1 MKLRKILMFA
11 TALLLVT
18 AATSQ
23 AQDEALQKLVH
34 GKKFFWEAKFDE
46 ALKSLKEVLAVPEA
60 KTEYLFEA
68 YLYSGFVLLRQNASS
83 TEVRDAFSK
92 AITLDPRRQLDRMV
106 IPPDLTEPFDE
117 VKNELVGC
125 LYITSK
131 PEEVDLV
138 GVKGDS
144 ILFDETTPL
153 LICDLVSRSYQLL
166 LTEDGYEQQFIPL
179 ELTPGKTDTL
189 HVSLN
194 KTYAS
199 GGGKK
204 GLKWIVRGGILA
216 AAGAVLYK
224 TVIDSGTRA
233 DNLPVPP
240 SHPAT
245 R

>member
-1 MKLRKILMFA
+1 MVILL
-11 TALLLVT
+11 TIT
-18 AATSQ
+18 AASQ

-68 YLYSGFVLLRQNASS
+68 YLYTGFVLLRQNASS
-83 TEVRDAFSK
+83 TEVRDAFSR
-92 AITLDPRRQLDRMV
+92 AITLDPRRQLDRLV

-117 VKNELVGC
+117 VKAGLVGC
-125 LYITSK
+125 LYITSE

-138 GVKGDS
+138 AVKGDS

-153 LICDLVSRSYQLL
+153 LICDLVSKSYQLL

-179 ELTPGKTDTL
+179 QLAAGKTDTL
-189 HVSLN
+189 HIKLN

-199 GGGKK
+199 GSSKK
-204 GLKWIVRGGILA
+204 GLKWVVRGGILA

-224 TVIDSGTRA
+224 TVIDSGTPA
-233 DNLPVPP
+233 DKLPVPP
-240 SHPAT
+240 SHPET
-245 R
+245 Q